1 MKAAILTLA
10 LLAMPGAPCASL
22 AQRPAEASPAQPSGA
37 AKPVTIPLRRYQG
50 RLRTVRVVI
59 GGVAHEF
66 LFDTGGGLTLV
77 SPAVA
82 GRARCAPSGRSV
94 GYRMSGERLDTPLCT
109 GTIPMAL
116 GAWNTAVAGAA
127 VFDIMKLLPAGWPP
141 LAGVI
146 SLHTFAGRAITL
158 DLAHDRLIVETPASL
173 AARVRG
179 MTPLEGRLATGMDGA
194 AVTLFV
200 AARVNGGKLW
210 LELDSGNVTVIQ
222 LAPHAA
228 RLLGV
233 GAGPSPGNVTLRLA
247 PSHVIKA
254 PARQRELIYDG
265 VLSEGAIANDVY
277 TMDLATGK
285 LWVSRRPG

>member
-1 MKAAILTLA
+1 MKAAILALLA
-10 LLAMPGAPCASL
+10 LLGAPSASP
-22 AQRPAEASPAQPSGA
+22 AQRPAEVPPSLSSRA
-37 AKPVTIPLRRYQG
+37 AKPITIPLHRYQG
-50 RLRTVRVVI
+50 RLRTVRVMI
-59 GGVAHEF
+59 GGGSHEF

-116 GAWNTAVAGAA
+116 GAWHTAVAGAG
-127 VFDIMKLLPAGWPP
+127 VLDVMKLLPAGWPP
-141 LAGVI
+141 LSGVI
-146 SLHTFAGRAITL
+146 SLHTFAGRPITL
-158 DLAHDRLIVETPASL
+158 DLAHDRLIVETPPSL

-194 AVTLFV
+194 AVSLFV
-200 AARVNGGKLW
+200 AARVDGGKLW
-210 LELDSGNVTVIQ
+210 LELDSGNLDMVL

-233 GAGPSPGNVTLRLA
+233 GNAPADVTLRLA
-247 PSHVIKA
+247 PSHVLKA
-254 PARQRELIYDG
+254 PARRRELIYDG
-265 VLSEGAIANDVY
+265 VLSEGAIARDVY

-285 LWVSRRPG
+285 LWVGRGPAP

>member
-1 MKAAILTLA
+1 MKTAILA
-10 LLAMPGAPCASL
+10 LLAVLGAPSASL
-22 AQRPAEASPAQPSGA
+22 AQRTAEAPSSLSSRA
-37 AKPVTIPLRRYQG
+37 AKPITIPLHRYQG
-50 RLRTVRVVI
+50 RLRTMRVMV
-59 GGVAHEF
+59 GGTSLEF
-66 LFDTGGGLTLV
+66 LFDTGGGLTFV

-82 GRARCAPSGRSV
+82 DRVRCAPAGRSV
-94 GYRMSGERLDTPLCT
+94 GYRMSGERLDTPLCEN
-109 GTIPMAL
+109 TIPMAL

-158 DLAHDRLIVETPASL
+158 DLAHDRLIVETPSSL

-194 AVTLFV
+194 AVSLFV
-200 AARVNGGKLW
+200 AVLADGGKLW
-210 LELDSGNVTVIQ
+210 LEVDSGNLDMVL

-233 GAGPSPGNVTLRLA
+233 GHSVANVTLHLG

-254 PARQRELIYDG
+254 SARRRDLIYDG
-265 VLSEGAIANDVY
+265 VLSEGAMSRDVY

-285 LWVSRRPG
+285 LWVGAP